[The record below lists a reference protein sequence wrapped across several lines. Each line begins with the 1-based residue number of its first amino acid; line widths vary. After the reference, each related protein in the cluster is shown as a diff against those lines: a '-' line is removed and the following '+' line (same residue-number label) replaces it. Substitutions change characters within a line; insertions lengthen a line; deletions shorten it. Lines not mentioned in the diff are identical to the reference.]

1 MTLKLNGTSGGLRI
15 RGSGGSMRIKV
26 EPSSSFTLLSTDFSN
41 YFTGNAIVASDTSGF
56 VNLSGGGFNNLINNC
71 YTLVGG
77 STSIA
82 AVLNRF
88 WSEAGLTTG
97 YMGYIFYVT
106 WGPGSTVT
114 DGLARVAW
122 ESYNSRVYMSPV
134 DPTDPTALAGSASA
148 AALAGTFNLPATFK
162 LYKPVVSDGT
172 SWC

>member
-1 MTLKLNGTSGGLRI
+1 MALKLSGTSGGLRI
-15 RGSGGSMRIKV
+15 KGSGGSMRIKV
-26 EPSSSFTLLSTDFSN
+26 EPTSFTLLSTDFSV
-41 YFTGNAIVASDTSGF
+41 YYTGNAIVASDTSGF
-56 VNLSGGGFNNLINNC
+56 VNLYGGGGVNNLVNNC
-71 YTLVGG
+71 YTLDGG
-77 STSIA
+77 SPSIA
-82 AVLNRF
+82 GVLNRF

-122 ESYNSRVYMSPV
+122 APSSRVLISPV
-134 DPTDPTALAGSASA
+134 DPTDPTALAGSSNA
-148 AALAGTFNLPATFK
+148 AALAGTFNLPATFR